1 MKEQALLKGAATIRF
16 WKLAANCHPG
26 VPEFKK
32 KFDSFYRKIKRWA
45 AKENWDEWIKRKE
58 TEERRTREE
67 EVGTRTMHL
76 SEEYSE

>member
-16 WKLAANCHPG
+16 RKLAANYHPG
-26 VPEFKK
+26 VSEIKK
-32 KFDSFYRKIKRWA
+32 KIDSFYRKIKRWA
-45 AKENWDEWIKRKE
+45 TKDNWDEWIKKKE

-76 SEEYSE
+76 SEE